1 MNWTQWDIGT
11 FDFPAPVGEHPVV
24 IISNADRAGRSKIV
38 NVLYCTSQ
46 KQNRP
51 VGAEEV
57 LLDAADGMD
66 WETYCRCDHI
76 FSVERDKIK
85 TRPKPARITAA
96 RRVQIAAKIV
106 EVFRL
111 KTHA

>member
-1 MNWTQWDIGT
+1 MNWTQWDIAM

-24 IISNADRAGRSKIV
+24 IISNPDRASRAKLI

-51 VGAEEV
+51 AGPDEV
-57 LLDAADGMD
+57 LLNGADGLD

-76 FSVERDKIK
+76 FSIERDKLK
-85 TRPKPARITAA
+85 LRSRSSKVSPAR
-96 RRVQIAAKIV
+96 RRQIAARIF
-106 EVFRL
+106 ETFRFQM
-111 KTHA
+111 HS